1 MSNTQHATKLVI
13 HDRVHNSLVLDKSRR
28 GWSVDL
34 GENCGS
40 DELLL

>member
-1 MSNTQHATKLVI
+1 MSNTQHATELVI
-13 HDRVHNSLVLDKSRR
+13 HDQVHNSLVLDNAPL
-28 GWSVDL
+28 GWSADL

>member
-13 HDRVHNSLVLDKSRR
+13 HDREHNSLVLDRSPL
-28 GWSVDL
+28 GWSEDL